1 MNINKTTT
9 TTTTTTKEPHSAC
22 EENRQQSFFRELLS
36 ELCWL
41 FRRDQQEKMGYG
53 SSYESLNYTT
63 KQYSS
68 SSSNY
73 HVRGNNNNN
82 KRAVLC
88 GVTYSHKRKFMLK
101 GTVNDVKEM
110 RDLLINQYQYLP
122 QNIRVLTVVQSYYI
136 FNKLD
141 LNANFESGLGPQS
154 RSRFGSGSGAW
165 GSGFGSE
172 LGPGTGPGSGSE
184 YESRVWGTGSES
196 GSRVHVSGPSQ
207 EYENNKEFKPTKSN
221 IEYWLKWLVKD
232 CKAGDSLVFYFSGHG
247 LRQPDF
253 KGDELDGF
261 DETICPVDFVENGM
275 IFDNDINTMIVRPLP
290 TGVKLHAIVDACHS
304 GTILDLQYVYDI
316 KKKNWEDHTPPSK
329 ALKCTNGGWALCLS
343 ACEDHQLAADTTAF
357 TGKTMNGA
365 TTYVLIDILKKNPN
379 ITYGDLLDA
388 LSDIFE
394 QSLADQIKC
403 FNSRRLARLFG
414 NKINQDYLHNA
425 ATKFRNVVTNM
436 INVNTALGGYNG
448 YYNPQMTPAP
458 VAVAPPRPSPRPGLG
473 SGSSFG
479 RRRAVLCGVSYIGQK
494 QHCKGSVNDVSYMK
508 YFLVEKM
515 RFPSDCLLILTGS
528 RAGDSL
534 VFFYSGHGSRQQDKD
549 HDEAD
554 GVDETLCPTDY
565 ETAGKIVDD
574 EINATIVRP
583 LPYGATLHAIIDACY
598 SGTVLDLP
606 FVCRMN
612 RDGFYKWEDQR
623 NQSIYKGTKGGVA
636 VSISA
641 CDDHQTSAD
650 TDALTGGNALAG
662 AMTYSFIL
670 AVQSEPGLTYGR
682 LMTAMRNTIRE
693 AQTGIRLNGPIAAL
707 VNKILRTQLSQVPQ
721 LSSSEEFDIYSKRFM
736 I

>member
-1 MNINKTTT
+1 MAGRRERCVRCRCGTQLLVPLEAPNFKCPI
-9 TTTTTTKEPHSAC
+9 C
-22 EENRQQSFFRELLS
+22 QSITQIRP
-36 ELCWL
+36 
-41 FRRDQQEKMGYG
+41 
-53 SSYESLNYTT
+53 
-63 KQYSS
+63 
-68 SSSNY
+68 
-73 HVRGNNNNN
+73 NNNNN
-82 KRAVLC
+82 NN
-88 GVTYSHKRKFMLK
+88 Y
-101 GTVNDVKEM
+101 
-110 RDLLINQYQYLP
+110 
-122 QNIRVLTVVQSYYI
+122 
-136 FNKLD
+136 
-141 LNANFESGLGPQS
+141 
-154 RSRFGSGSGAW
+154 GSG
-165 GSGFGSE
+165 
-172 LGPGTGPGSGSE
+172 T
-184 YESRVWGTGSES
+184 
-196 GSRVHVSGPSQ
+196 
-207 EYENNKEFKPTKSN
+207 
-221 IEYWLKWLVKD
+221 
-232 CKAGDSLVFYFSGHG
+232 AG
-247 LRQPDF
+247 
-253 KGDELDGF
+253 
-261 DETICPVDFVENGM
+261 
-275 IFDNDINTMIVRPLP
+275 
-290 TGVKLHAIVDACHS
+290 
-304 GTILDLQYVYDI
+304 
-316 KKKNWEDHTPPSK
+316 
-329 ALKCTNGGWALCLS
+329 
-343 ACEDHQLAADTTAF
+343 
-357 TGKTMNGA
+357 
-365 TTYVLIDILKKNPN
+365 
-379 ITYGDLLDA
+379 
-388 LSDIFE
+388 
-394 QSLADQIKC
+394 
-403 FNSRRLARLFG
+403 
-414 NKINQDYLHNA
+414 QDYLHNA

-436 INVNTALGGYNG
+436 INVNTALGGYSG
-448 YYNPQMTPAP
+448 YYNPQMAPAP

-515 RFPSDCLLILTGS
+515 RFPSDCLLILTEHEKDPLRIPTRRNMLLALRWLVEGS